1 MLLRIARRWAVCA
14 LLMNLA
20 PAWASDD
27 SSSATEPLTLRQALA
42 WTLERNPNLAI
53 YPSALR
59 ALEAERL
66 QAGLRVN
73 PEFGTTL
80 ENFAGNGDTSGTK
93 VLETTLSLSQLI
105 ELGGKRGSRV
115 DVADAEIGTAN
126 ADYAVARLDA
136 LAETTRRFTDL
147 AQTQAEIELA
157 DRAVV
162 LTQAIGA
169 SVERRIRAGA
179 ASTAERSRTAV
190 ALIRAQLDAQSG
202 RAELEGRRIALA
214 AMWGETYADFSS
226 VAANLEEL
234 SPLAEL
240 APLTERLR
248 QSPELARF
256 AAERRLREAELKLAR
271 AQAKPDVTFEAGVR
285 RLNATDDFGLVA
297 SMRLPL
303 AIFNR
308 NQGGVAAADARI
320 AQSDAERDAA
330 SLRLRSVLYGLYQ
343 EARQARVQASVLRD
357 RAVPEAEQALTLIQR
372 GFENGRFSF
381 LELADAQRQVLDLR
395 AQTIAAF
402 ADAHRLDVEIERLTA
417 QPITTPAQA
426 STSGEIR

>member
-1 MLLRIARRWAVCA
+1 M
-14 LLMNLA
+14 
-20 PAWASDD
+20 
-27 SSSATEPLTLRQALA
+27 
-42 WTLERNPNLAI
+42 
-53 YPSALR
+53 
-59 ALEAERL
+59 
-66 QAGLRVN
+66 
-73 PEFGTTL
+73 
-80 ENFAGNGDTSGTK
+80 
-93 VLETTLSLSQLI
+93 
-105 ELGGKRGSRV
+105 
-115 DVADAEIGTAN
+115 
-126 ADYAVARLDA
+126 
-136 LAETTRRFTDL
+136 
-147 AQTQAEIELA
+147 
-157 DRAVV
+157 
-162 LTQAIGA
+162 
-169 SVERRIRAGA
+169 
-179 ASTAERSRTAV
+179 
-190 ALIRAQLDAQSG
+190 
-202 RAELEGRRIALA
+202 
-214 AMWGETYADFSS
+214 
-226 VAANLEEL
+226 
-234 SPLAEL
+234 
-240 APLTERLR
+240 
-248 QSPELARF
+248 
-256 AAERRLREAELKLAR
+256 KLAR